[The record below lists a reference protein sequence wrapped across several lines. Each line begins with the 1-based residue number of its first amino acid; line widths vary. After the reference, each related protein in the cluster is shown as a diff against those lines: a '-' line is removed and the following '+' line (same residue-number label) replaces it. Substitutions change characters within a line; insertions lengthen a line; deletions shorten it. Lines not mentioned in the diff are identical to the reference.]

1 MSAPFYEIVVPTTG
15 RPSLARLEARLN
27 ELGIPCERV
36 HVIRDAG
43 RRGPAWARNR
53 GLRAATAEWVVF
65 LDDDVVPETDWR
77 ERLEEDLAA
86 VGGRVAGVH
95 GRIRVPLP
103 SGRRPTDWERNVR
116 GLETAQWATAD
127 LAYRRAALLRVGGFD
142 ERFRHAFRED
152 SDIGLRLRQAG
163 YEIERGSRTVVHPVG
178 RAGRWTSIRLQR
190 GNADD
195 VLMQALHGRAWQRA
209 AGAPRGRRPLH
220 LLTAAAGT
228 AALAGAFVRRPRLA
242 GFGAAGWLA
251 GTAELTWARLRPGP
265 GTRDEIATVVL
276 TSLAMSF
283 FASYHWLAGWAR
295 LPRLI
300 GDLDRAPRPAVPEA
314 VLLDRD
320 GTLVVDVPYNGDP
333 ERVVPMPGARRAL
346 DRLRAAGIHTA
357 VVSNQ
362 SGIGRGLLTP
372 EQVQAVNG
380 QIEDLLGPLGPWLLC
395 PHRPDEGCAC
405 RKPQPGL
412 VRSAAEALGTKPE
425 RCALVGDIGADVEAA
440 LAAGAR
446 PVLVPNGMTRAED
459 VAAAPEV
466 ASSLSAAVDLLLGA
480 RT

>member
-1 MSAPFYEIVVPTTG
+1 MSDPFYEIVVPTAG
-15 RPSLARLEARLN
+15 RPSLARLEARLH
-27 ELGIPCERV
+27 ELGIPRERV
-36 HVIRDAG
+36 HVIQDAG
-43 RRGPAWARNR
+43 RHGPAWARNR
-53 GLRAATAEWVVF
+53 GLRAATGEWVVF

-86 VGGRVAGVH
+86 VGGRVAGVQ

-116 GLETAQWATAD
+116 SLETAQWATAD
-127 LAYRRAALLRVGGFD
+127 LAYRRAALFRVGGFD

-152 SDIGLRLRQAG
+152 SEVGLRLKQAG

-178 RAGRWTSIRLQR
+178 PAGRWTSVRLQR

-195 VLMQALHGRAWQRA
+195 ALMRGLHGRGWQRA

-228 AALAGAFVRRPRLA
+228 AALAGALARRPRLA

-265 GTRDEIATVVL
+265 RTREEIATVVL
-276 TSLAMSF
+276 TSLAMPSV
-283 FASYHWLAGWAR
+283 ASYHWLAGWAHLR
-295 LPRLI
+295 HLL
-300 GDLDRAPRPAVPEA
+300 GDLDRAPRPAAPEA

-333 ERVVPMPGARRAL
+333 EQVVPMPGARQAL
-346 DRLRAAGIHTA
+346 DRLRAAGVHTA
-357 VVSNQ
+357 VVTNQ

-372 EQVQAVNG
+372 EQVDAVNR
-380 QIEDLLGPLGPWLLC
+380 QIEHLLGPLGPWLLC
-395 PHRPDEGCAC
+395 PHRQDEGCAC
-405 RKPQPGL
+405 RKPEPGL

-446 PVLVPNGMTRAED
+446 PVLVPNGRTRAED

-466 ASSLSAAVDLLLGA
+466 ASSLSAAVDLLLGE

>member
-1 MSAPFYEIVVPTTG
+1 VTEPFYEIVVPTAG
-15 RPSLARLEARLN
+15 RASLARLEARLH
-27 ELGIPCERV
+27 ELEIPCERV
-36 HVIRDAG
+36 HVILDAG

-86 VGGRVAGVH
+86 AGGRVAGVQ

-116 GLETAQWATAD
+116 SLETAQWATAD

-152 SDIGLRLRQAG
+152 SEVGLRLKQAG

-178 RAGRWTSIRLQR
+178 PAGRWTSVRLQR

-195 VLMQALHGRAWQRA
+195 ALMRGLHGRGWQRA

-228 AALAGAFVRRPRLA
+228 AALAGALARRPRLA
-242 GFGAAGWLA
+242 GFGAVAWLA

-265 GTRDEIATVVL
+265 RTREEIATVVL
-276 TSLAMSF
+276 TSLAMPPV
-283 FASYHWLAGWAR
+283 ASYHWLAAWAR
-295 LPRLI
+295 LPRLL
-300 GDLDRAPRPAVPEA
+300 GDLDRGPRPRAPQA

-333 ERVVPMPGARRAL
+333 ARVTPVEGAREAL
-346 DRLRAAGIHTA
+346 ERLRAAGIATA

-362 SGIGRGLLTP
+362 SGIARGLLTL
-372 EQVQAVNG
+372 EQVEAVN
-380 QIEDLLGPLGPWLLC
+380 QRVEALLGPLGPRFTC
-395 PHRPDEGCAC
+395 PHGPDAGCAC
-405 RKPQPGL
+405 RKPAPGL
-412 VRSAAEALGTKPE
+412 LLQAAEALGTKPE

-446 PVLVPNGMTRAED
+446 PVLVPNRRTRAED

-466 ASSLSAAVDLLLGA
+466 ASSLSAAVDLLLGD